1 MRITCPFCGPR
12 DEAEFTFR
20 GDATVVRPGPDAGA
34 EAFAAYIYDRKNP
47 KGWHVEWFHHSTG
60 CRQWLKVRRHTVTHE
75 VSDVVTAGQELAA
88 QEPAE

>member
-75 VSDVVTAGQELAA
+75 VSDVVTAGQELA
-88 QEPAE
+88 E